1 MIFESNT
8 AFVFHDS
15 CGFEA
20 GRTSELDKVKEFL
33 RKRSTNKELKDHVHV
48 IWYCIP
54 INDEARPITRAELNF
69 FNECGT
75 GRVPVIVLFTK
86 ADMLDAQTIKQL
98 VNTGMDVEDA
108 ANKAPEESVAMFEK
122 RFGQQLYK
130 KKYPPKDHVYFRDQL
145 HLTDMQNPTSDCSEL
160 LRKTAATFSDDT
172 LLQLFLTVQQNNVAL
187 SIEYAIKRITE
198 LTFQGWD
205 VDGGDGNDERLH
217 ASSIKGSLGYDRMP
231 AGFPSPPHL
240 SGFGIV
246 RQFGH
251 PSKNRVSTN
260 VNLYIQID
268 QLLLEDRL
276 LIIIPGQYFKAT
288 ANTHLSTA
296 STLASRGD
304 PLKECTRPQFELGYR
319 VTYSKPATENTYK
332 SSLLPQG
339 HLTRVKTG
347 TSRTTVTMVIW
358 SVKGDGMRMEAA
370 SIIPPLPPRYQP
382 LLYPSQLSLSP
393 SQSFGSTVN

>member
-205 VDGGDGNDERLH
+205 VDN
-217 ASSIKGSLGYDRMP
+217 
-231 AGFPSPPHL
+231 
-240 SGFGIV
+240 
-246 RQFGH
+246 
-251 PSKNRVSTN
+251 
-260 VNLYIQID
+260 
-268 QLLLEDRL
+268 
-276 LIIIPGQYFKAT
+276 
-288 ANTHLSTA
+288 
-296 STLASRGD
+296 
-304 PLKECTRPQFELGYR
+304 
-319 VTYSKPATENTYK
+319 
-332 SSLLPQG
+332 
-339 HLTRVKTG
+339 
-347 TSRTTVTMVIW
+347 
-358 SVKGDGMRMEAA
+358 
-370 SIIPPLPPRYQP
+370 
-382 LLYPSQLSLSP
+382 
-393 SQSFGSTVN
+393 